1 MPAWAS
7 IVPLRTFFILANWKT
22 TQIRAWKSHLLFV
35 LKNGSTWAS
44 LRHFT
49 VSSVPS
55 QSSFLIVQQK
65 LKIVSI
71 YRAFF
76 LLWIRAITIGNFG
89 GFPWKAMRCVVCGRE
104 HKLYK
109 CEVFRSF
116 SRQLRENIVRS
127 HNLCRVCLNL
137 LGYNHSCNPITCQ
150 HCHSD
155 DQFHHY
161 LLCKVRCNR

>member
-1 MPAWAS
+1 MCTVPAWVS

-76 LLWIRAITIGNFG
+76 CCGLEQSQLVILVVFRG
-89 GFPWKAMRCVVCGRE
+89 RQCVVSCAVVNTNYTSAKYSGLFHANWE
-104 HKLYK
+104 KTLWDLTICAAY
-109 CEVFRSF
+109 VWIF
-116 SRQLRENIVRS
+116 SATIIVATR
-127 HNLCRVCLNL
+127 
-137 LGYNHSCNPITCQ
+137 
-150 HCHSD
+150 
-155 DQFHHY
+155 
-161 LLCKVRCNR
+161 